1 MKLSRESMTKIADAL
16 KPAIINYIYEQPEFA
31 SVMQDSV
38 ASGIQE
44 IMGAMDED
52 LMFEIAMLVFDQIEL
67 K

>member
-1 MKLSRESMTKIADAL
+1 MTKIADAL
-16 KPAIINYIYEQPEFA
+16 KPAIINYIYEQPEFV

-52 LMFEIAMLVFDQIEL
+52 LMFEIVMLVFDQIEL

>member
-1 MKLSRESMTKIADAL
+1 MTKIADAL

>member
-1 MKLSRESMTKIADAL
+1 MNKIEDAL
-16 KPAIINYIYEQPEFA
+16 KNSIINYIYEQAEFV

-52 LMFEIAMLVFDQIEL
+52 LMFEIALLVFDQIEL